1 MGALILECAVR
12 TDVGPVRKNNED
24 SVFATS
30 RLAAV
35 ADGVGGHAAGEI
47 ASRAAI
53 DVLAALEKSW
63 LSEPLP
69 TALGEAV
76 LAGNERIGFIASCRP
91 QFEGMSTTLTAV
103 ALDEDYVVANIGD
116 SRTYL
121 LRDRELTQL
130 TRDDSY
136 LQLLIESG
144 TVDIEQARRHPQ
156 RNVVVEALDGGP
168 QRAPT
173 VTTHPARVGDRLLL
187 CSDGLSDVLDD
198 ETIRETLATE
208 PRDRCA
214 VLLVEMALEG
224 GARDNVTVVVA
235 DAVATDRSSSSW
247 HRPATAG

>member
-1 MGALILECAVR
+1 VSALILECAVR

-30 RLAAV
+30 RLTAV
-35 ADGVGGHAAGEI
+35 ADGVGGHAAGEV
-47 ASRAAI
+47 ASRAVI
-53 DVLAALEKSW
+53 EVLASLEKSW

-69 TALGEAV
+69 SALGEAV

-91 QFEGMSTTLTAV
+91 QFAGMSTTLTAV

-121 LRDRELTQL
+121 LRDDELTQL

-136 LQLLIESG
+136 LQMLIESG
-144 TVDIEQARRHPQ
+144 TVGIEDARRHPQ
-156 RNVVVEALDGGP
+156 RNVVTEALDGDP
-168 QRAPT
+168 ERAPT
-173 VTTHPARVGDRLLL
+173 VTTHPAQVGDRLLL

-198 ETIRETLATE
+198 AAIRETLATAS
-208 PRDRCA
+208 RQRCA
-214 VLLVEMALEG
+214 ELLVEMALDG

-235 DAVATDRSSSSW
+235 DAVATDRPPTTW
-247 HRPATAG
+247 HRPAPAG